1 MATVNTASEANK
13 QAVTIQKIQAVT
25 NSIGLEIP
33 PSDLDD
39 WHSLLASNQ
48 DSIDVVESLP
58 DYLPLVDLDRFPRKD
73 VHRPEVEDSEGNAW
87 AWKVRI
93 DGAAEGPLKGIRMAL
108 KDNIAVKDVPKLFGT
123 DMFTDYVPD
132 VDASKNH
139 LMEGKV
145 YAEFSSCGNEI
156 A

>member
-13 QAVTIQKIQAVT
+13 QVITLQKIQAATTSLGV
-25 NSIGLEIP
+25 EIS

-39 WHSLLASNQ
+39 WHYLLASNQ

-58 DYLPLVDLDRFPRKD
+58 DYLPFVDLDRFPRKE
-73 VHRPEVEDSEGNAW
+73 VHRPEAKDNEGNAW

-93 DGAAEGPLKGIRMAL
+93 DGTSEGPLKGIRMAL
-108 KDNIAVKDVPKLFGT
+108 NDNIAVKDVPMLFGT
-123 DMFTDYVPD
+123 DMFTNYVPD

-139 LMEGKV
+139 LRKRKV
-145 YAEFSSCGNEI
+145 YAEFSSCRNEI
-156 A
+156 T

>member
-25 NSIGLEIP
+25 NSLGLEIP

-73 VHRPEVEDSEGNAW
+73 VHRPEVEDNEGNAW

-108 KDNIAVKDVPKLFGT
+108 KDNIAVKDVPMLFGT